1 MIYEISIG
9 DKLRRVELK
18 RNESGWQCFV
28 DGKEVGAQIEF
39 IDRETLSIL
48 LLGGSFEVRRDSET
62 GIVVRG
68 RRFEVSVRDPR
79 SWAGRAGRE
88 AAGGGPQKLTASMPG
103 KVVRVLARE
112 GEKITAGQGIVVV
125 EAMKM
130 QNEVKSPRE
139 GILKKLFAQP
149 GVNVNPGEVLA
160 IVE

>member
-18 RNESGWQCFV
+18 RNESGWQCWV
-28 DGKEVGAQIEF
+28 DGREVKAQIEF

-48 LLGGSFEVRRDSET
+48 LLGRSFEVRRDSES